1 MLLPTRRTA
10 RTGTEPLGPLATV
23 SVLHVLDTGP
33 GEPEANMALDESL
46 LLNCS
51 APVLRFYGWAPHAV
65 SLGRFQQLAEFDD
78 VAAET
83 PVVRRMTGGG
93 AIHHADELTYA
104 LALDA
109 NCFPSDLATS
119 YALVHDVFVEALHQS
134 GVRCHRLREGK
145 QAGAR
150 PIRRWCFAEPGA
162 GDLVDDAGRKLL
174 GSAQRRIR
182 HPAERVLQHGSLPLQ
197 PAALTP
203 FTAAVGHQADPAT
216 VVAALQQAVATGLAR
231 ALGMAGWRA
240 VSPDELEE
248 IQP

>member
-1 MLLPTRRTA
+1 
-10 RTGTEPLGPLATV
+10 V

-46 LLNCS
+46 LHHCRG
-51 APVLRFYGWAPHAV
+51 PVLRFYGWSPHAV
-65 SLGRFQQLAEFDD
+65 SLGRFQQLADFED
-78 VAAET
+78 VAPET

-93 AIHHADELTYA
+93 AIHHADEVTYA

-109 NCFPSDLATS
+109 GDFPTDLAAS
-119 YALVHDVFVEALHQS
+119 YALVHDVFVEALGQL

-174 GSAQRRIR
+174 GSAQRRVR
-182 HPAERVLQHGSLPLQ
+182 LPADRVLQHGSLPLQ
-197 PAALTP
+197 PSPLTP
-203 FTAAVGHQADPAT
+203 FTAAVGHQADPADL
-216 VVAALQQAVATGLAR
+216 VAALQQAVATGLAS
-231 ALGMAGWRA
+231 ALGLDGWRA
-240 VSPDELEE
+240 VSADELEE